1 MTRKEILSL
10 LILILV
16 LSYGAYKYI
25 TREYNDTHSRY
36 LLDTIVEI
44 SAGSNNK
51 NVTTHIFS
59 IFDYIEGFE
68 NKFNEFDSR
77 SLISKI
83 NHSEEEE
90 FAMDEDL
97 YAMLVIA
104 DSLYQVTDGAFDITI
119 KPVWDLWDFN
129 SENPIPPDPKLL
141 KSALD
146 MVGFD
151 KIYFDKEKLIKPR
164 GMQLSLGAIA
174 KGYIFDKASALMQ
187 EKGLSHGFINSRSSI
202 TFFGDQVHPLVYIT
216 HPRNVDAT
224 IASFR
229 LDNRSVG
236 TSGDYQ
242 QYFEHEGTRYH
253 HIIDAHTG
261 YPVEDIFSVTVIHPS
276 AAWADGL
283 STALFL
289 MPPDAAM
296 EYITSLKD
304 TNCVIYYLQDDAIVS
319 LKSSGMKDLEFS
331 ENL

>member
-1 MTRKEILSL
+1 M
-10 LILILV
+10 
-16 LSYGAYKYI
+16 
-25 TREYNDTHSRY
+25 
-36 LLDTIVEI
+36 
-44 SAGSNNK
+44 
-51 NVTTHIFS
+51 
-59 IFDYIEGFE
+59 
-68 NKFNEFDSR
+68 
-77 SLISKI
+77 
-83 NHSEEEE
+83 
-90 FAMDEDL
+90 
-97 YAMLVIA
+97 
-104 DSLYQVTDGAFDITI
+104 
-119 KPVWDLWDFN
+119 
-129 SENPIPPDPKLL
+129 
-141 KSALD
+141 
-146 MVGFD
+146 
-151 KIYFDKEKLIKPR
+151 
-164 GMQLSLGAIA
+164 
-174 KGYIFDKASALMQ
+174 
-187 EKGLSHGFINSRSSI
+187 
-202 TFFGDQVHPLVYIT
+202 
-216 HPRNVDAT
+216 DAT

>member
-59 IFDYIEGFE
+59 IFDYIEDFE
-68 NKFNEFDSR
+68 SKFNEFDAQ

-151 KIYFDKEKLIKPR
+151 KIYFDKEKL
-164 GMQLSLGAIA
+164 
-174 KGYIFDKASALMQ
+174 
-187 EKGLSHGFINSRSSI
+187 
-202 TFFGDQVHPLVYIT
+202 
-216 HPRNVDAT
+216 
-224 IASFR
+224 
-229 LDNRSVG
+229 
-236 TSGDYQ
+236 
-242 QYFEHEGTRYH
+242 
-253 HIIDAHTG
+253 
-261 YPVEDIFSVTVIHPS
+261 
-276 AAWADGL
+276 
-283 STALFL
+283 
-289 MPPDAAM
+289 
-296 EYITSLKD
+296 
-304 TNCVIYYLQDDAIVS
+304 
-319 LKSSGMKDLEFS
+319 
-331 ENL
+331 